1 MHNNSEID
9 QKTQH
14 FKNIL
19 LQMKQEDKEKL
30 LDVMMQMLSEQ
41 NKGAKTQ

>member
-19 LQMKQEDKEKL
+19 LQMKQEDKEKHFIT
-30 LDVMMQMLSEQ
+30 DETR
-41 NKGAKTQ
+41 G